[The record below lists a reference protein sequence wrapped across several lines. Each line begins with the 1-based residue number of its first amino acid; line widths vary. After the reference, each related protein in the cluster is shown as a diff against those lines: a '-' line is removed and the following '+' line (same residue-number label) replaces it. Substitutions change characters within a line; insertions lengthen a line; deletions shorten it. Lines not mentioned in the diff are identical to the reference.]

1 MMNANE
7 AKRMTNEVRE
17 AEAQKTREAA
27 RQTCETA
34 ISKRIEDAARN
45 GYNTA
50 FHGDDK
56 YICDKEFYRA
66 VEQYLEDRGYKVYQ
80 QNARVITI
88 EW

>member
-45 GYNTA
+45 GGLMPFDVGFFNPNE
-50 FHGDDK
+50 K
-56 YICDKEFYRA
+56 R
-66 VEQYLEDRGYKVYQ
+66 L
-80 QNARVITI
+80 
-88 EW
+88 